1 MFKKPLIHF
10 FSLLLLITFTQISL
24 TEESDK
30 SEETDKEVTD
40 AQKEEKKL
48 KTLNLQKDLFRFIKT
63 QKLVLCISKLKKTN

>member
-30 SEETDKEVTD
+30 SEETDKEVAD
-40 AQKEEKKL
+40 AQKEEKKEYI
-48 KTLNLQKDLFRFIKT
+48 KDK
-63 QKLVLCISKLKKTN
+63 V